1 MKRKGRQGRSP
12 IGVDLGKRHVKV
24 SQLRRSGD
32 GWRVSAAAALPRQ
45 SPDGDIDR
53 SEVRQLRGV
62 LERQGFAGKRIVL
75 AVPTEKLMTGILDV
89 PPRASGAPIDQIA
102 RAELAR
108 IHKCKPDSLEMACWD
123 LPAPSHGKEVNRVM
137 AAGCTHA
144 NANEFADC
152 FESEGF
158 DVRALDIHACAVVR
172 ACAPVLSGGI
182 TCLLDMGW
190 SASRLVLLFQE
201 AVVYERTLAETGI
214 HPLFEAI
221 GKKLGLGPETID
233 SVLGEVGIQPG
244 ADGEEAN
251 WESFRAVRGMIL
263 THLASILDEVRLS
276 ISYAACCLQNDAIER
291 LILVGGGAAIPGI
304 REYISS
310 ALEIEVRTVAPTD
323 IADCPGPLQHMCS
336 DPALTASVGLA
347 QFAEG

>member
-12 IGVDLGKRHVKV
+12 IGVDLGKRYIKAA
-24 SQLRRSGD
+24 QLRRSGD
-32 GWRVSAAAALPRQ
+32 GWRVSAAAALPREN
-45 SPDGDIDR
+45 PDGDTDR

-62 LERQGFAGKRIVL
+62 LERQGFAGKHIVL

-89 PPRASGAPIDQIA
+89 PPRGSGAPVDQIA
-102 RAELAR
+102 RTELAR

-144 NANEFADC
+144 NANAFADC
-152 FESEGF
+152 FENEGF
-158 DVRALDIHACAVVR
+158 NVRALDIHACAVVR

-190 SASRLVLLFQE
+190 SAARLVLLFQE
-201 AVVYERTLAETGI
+201 AVVYERTLGETGI
-214 HPLFEAI
+214 HPLFKAI

-233 SVLGEVGIQPG
+233 SILGEVGIQPG
-244 ADGEEAN
+244 LDGEGAN
-251 WESFRAVRGMIL
+251 WESFQAVRGMIL
-263 THLASILDEVRLS
+263 AHLASMLDEVRLS
-276 ISYAACCLQNDAIER
+276 ISYATSQYRDAAIER

-310 ALEIEVRTVAPTD
+310 ALEMEVRTVAPTD
-323 IADCPGPLQHMCS
+323 IADCSGPLQDRCS